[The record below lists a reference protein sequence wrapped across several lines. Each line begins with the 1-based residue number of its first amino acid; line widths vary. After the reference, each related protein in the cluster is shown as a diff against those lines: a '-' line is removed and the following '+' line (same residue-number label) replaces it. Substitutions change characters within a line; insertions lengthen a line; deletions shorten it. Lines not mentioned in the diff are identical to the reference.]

1 MAIVLI
7 AVARVPSTNPHLS
20 PFSWLL
26 YNILSKKQ
34 KAQMPHKY
42 IKYQV
47 LEWKKN
53 LNKAVFNLNRA
64 DFLRK

>member
-26 YNILSKKQ
+26 YNILSKK

-47 LEWKKN
+47 LEWKKT
-53 LNKAVFNLNRA
+53 
-64 DFLRK
+64 